1 MVSLENTH
9 LMFSALGDATRLEIV
24 SLLSKTRSM
33 RVSDIAGQFEM
44 TRPAISKH
52 LNILDQ
58 AGLVNAKRVGREKLY
73 ELRPDA
79 LGKVSE
85 WANRHQRLW
94 DAALGDLKA
103 HFEEK
108 RTEGGKD
115 DRS

>member
-1 MVSLENTH
+1 MVSFENIH
-9 LMFSALGDATRLEIV
+9 LTFGALGDATRLQII
-24 SLLSKTRSM
+24 SLLSNTPSM
-33 RVSDIAGQFEM
+33 RVSDIAGHFEM

-58 AGLVNAKRVGREKLY
+58 AGLVNANRVGREKLY

-79 LGKVSE
+79 LGEVSE

-94 DAALGDLKA
+94 ESALGDLKT

-108 RTEGGKD
+108 RNQGE
-115 DRS
+115 